1 MTIRACTGCGELS
14 TAMRCPQCGQQTEP
28 MMPEYRETGIEA
40 RVIEITKP
48 VDCPDCGARLARI
61 DIGRYECGACIAKAG
76 ERR

>member
-28 MMPEYRETGIEA
+28 MMPEYREAAAERTYEVTMIA
-40 RVIEITKP
+40 N
-48 VDCPDCGARLARI
+48 CPECGDKLTRI
-61 DIGRYECGACIAKAG
+61 DIGRYECGACITKAG